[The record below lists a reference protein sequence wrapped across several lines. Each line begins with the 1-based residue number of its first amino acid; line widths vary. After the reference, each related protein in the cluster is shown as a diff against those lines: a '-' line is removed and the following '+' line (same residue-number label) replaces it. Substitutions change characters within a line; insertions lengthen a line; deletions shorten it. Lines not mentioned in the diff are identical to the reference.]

1 MPRRAFVTDLKEAT
15 SSMVLSSVHN
25 IRAGEDDGT
34 FTFTYKQAGAGSTA
48 VTVHMH
54 VSGMMI
60 YAMK

>member
-1 MPRRAFVTDLKEAT
+1 MPRKAFVADLQEAK
-15 SSMVLSSVHN
+15 SSSVLSNVHN

-54 VSGMMI
+54 VSGMLTYTMN
-60 YAMK
+60 